1 MRRTTM
7 QLFLIVLLLPV
18 TVFAAP
24 QEDLLVSGP
33 QQAAKVSYQ
42 TMENGNLL
50 VSVIDDQE
58 NPILGLTVRD
68 FTIKQGVK
76 TAKILSAE
84 PLATSKEIGL
94 NIVMVIDNS
103 MSMQMRHAVD
113 PLSQALEA
121 FYKTLRPIDRVYAV
135 VFDDRQTSGWQ
146 GRNLHAR
153 LFQADSVPQLR
164 SFVNQ
169 SLTEGLTNGTYLYDA
184 MVLGLDQVRNMPEKS
199 NKFMVVFSDGEDIN
213 SGIKRTEVEKWADGI
228 PNFSAYAVDYMPG
241 AKVDPFLGTFSGGN
255 NGKVWKATS
264 ATELLPVF
272 KAFSSTLLHR
282 YVLSYRFLNAPSG
295 TVAFSSPELTI
306 EEVTTID
313 SAPLLN
319 YVFFDTGQSTLS
331 QRYHLFKNQSETSSF
346 HQDQLRGAMEKY
358 SQVLDIIGQRLQ
370 DDPEAK
376 VRLVGCNSD
385 IGEEKGRTDLSLQ
398 RAEAVRAYLQYIW
411 GVDAARMTVEKRNL
425 PAAPS
430 SNRTTEGQMENQRVE
445 IYSDHASILDT
456 VNSEYV
462 QKVSDREELQILPEI
477 TSEAGIADWK
487 VTLDCGER
495 TLQVFEGNGDLPPR
509 IVVPLEA
516 TLLEQMTTCGSVR
529 STVQAVDK
537 EANALDGQ
545 AQGLLPVHFVQRK
558 EQMAQVQGYKVKE
571 QYALILFDYD
581 SADIK
586 ERNQAVVDRIM
597 HRINEVPD
605 ALVSVVGHTDILGKE
620 EYNQQL
626 SQRRAGAV
634 QAQLLKSAPQLAEKL
649 HVAGVGPQ
657 DPLFDN
663 NLPEGRALN
672 RTVTITLEYLQN
684 PQQ

>member
-7 QLFLIVLLLPV
+7 QLFLIVLLLPA
-18 TVFAAP
+18 TVFAAS
-24 QEDLLVSGP
+24 QEDLRVSGP

-42 TMENGNLL
+42 TMEDGKLL

-58 NPILGLTVRD
+58 NPILGLTARD
-68 FTIKQGVK
+68 FAVKQGLK

-135 VFDDRQTSGWQ
+135 VFDDRQTSAWQ

-213 SGIKRTEVEKWADGI
+213 SGIKRTEVEKQADGI
-228 PNFSAYAVDYMPG
+228 ANFSAYAVDYMPG

-272 KAFSSTLLHR
+272 KAFSSTLLRR
-282 YVLSYRFLNAPSG
+282 YVL
-295 TVAFSSPELTI
+295 
-306 EEVTTID
+306 
-313 SAPLLN
+313 
-319 YVFFDTGQSTLS
+319 
-331 QRYHLFKNQSETSSF
+331 

-657 DPLFDN
+657 DPMFDN